1 MADQDAPP
9 YTWLGAESTE
19 QLRQALNDAGP
30 GAHVRIYGHGEHTT
44 VHVVAKDDAAV
55 QRLSGGINE
64 AHTCPPVC
72 P

>member
-1 MADQDAPP
+1 MPDQDAPP
-9 YTWLGAESTE
+9 YTWLGPDSTE

-44 VHVVAKDDAAV
+44 LHVVAKDGAV
-55 QRLSGGINE
+55 ADSQSGGINE